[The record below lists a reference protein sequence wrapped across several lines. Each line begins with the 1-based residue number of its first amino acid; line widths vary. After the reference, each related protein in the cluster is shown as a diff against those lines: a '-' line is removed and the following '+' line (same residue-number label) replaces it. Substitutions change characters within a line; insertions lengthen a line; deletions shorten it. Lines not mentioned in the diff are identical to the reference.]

1 MAGQQAQQATPTW
14 TVDSQTEQVQAGQ
27 QGIVRGVSI
36 SFTTGLMNKG
46 TVFVPDSQYS
56 VDAVRAAISA
66 RAALLDSVSQLNS
79 GA

>member
-1 MAGQQAQQATPTW
+1 
-14 TVDSQTEQVQAGQ
+14 
-27 QGIVRGVSI
+27 
-36 SFTTGLMNKG
+36 MNKG